1 MLTSERFMQDAPLE
15 EVSDGGDIKVYLAL
29 ALRYWWV
36 FAIAMAAAGGAAYLV
51 GSSRTPLYNATA
63 KVLVQS
69 ARVPGS
75 FSAGDSEAN
84 RRSAED
90 FQDLLTTRPV
100 IEAVADTMELATGSR
115 SLGLIVTDSTR
126 SIVNISVRHPDPQRA
141 ADVANALARESID
154 QVRRRQLA
162 QIVQFQASLSEYGI
176 EPDAALIAGQAS
188 TLSSLSIVEVAVPST
203 APQSTG
209 ILRDVLLAIVL
220 GFVFS
225 WLIVALRE
233 YLDDRVR
240 TPDELRTVTATR
252 GIAGLSTIGSV
263 VRHRGGSRRDSLI
276 IDEDPPRALTDAYKF
291 LQTNLQFAALGT
303 SGLKSTLVTSAGPEE
318 GKTTTAINLATSI
331 AREGDSSVILV
342 DTDLRRPS
350 LHRAFDLH
358 GRKGLTHL
366 LLGTGTLDE
375 VASPTEIEGLRV
387 IPAGPLP
394 PDPPRLLRSER
405 MREVVAEL
413 EEAADFVFFD
423 SSPLLAVTDP
433 MLVASLVD
441 AVLLVVDSSKTRR
454 EPVKMA
460 FHMLLQA
467 DPQMIGAVLNK
478 VTPRGKRGYGDYH
491 YSQYG
496 HGVNGSEGSGRGGR
510 LITRALQKLR
520 LKKPDANGTGGRVRK
535 KEAAAD

>member
-1 MLTSERFMQDAPLE
+1 MLTSDRFMQDAPLE

-36 FAIAMAAAGGAAYLV
+36 FAIAMAIAGGAAYLV
-51 GSSRTPLYNATA
+51 GSSRTPLFNATA

-84 RRSAED
+84 RRFAED

-209 ILRDVLLAIVL
+209 VLRDVLLAIVL
-220 GFVFS
+220 GFVLS

-240 TPDELRTVTATR
+240 TPDELRTATATR
-252 GIAGLSTIGSV
+252 GMAGLSTIGSV
-263 VRHRGGSRRDSLI
+263 VRHRGGSRRDSLLI
-276 IDEDPPRALTDAYKF
+276 EEDPPRALAEAAKF
-291 LQTNLQFAALGT
+291 LQTNLQFAALDTPGRNRPLET
-303 SGLKSTLVTSAGPEE
+303 GPCPGGGLPRPRQG
-318 GKTTTAINLATSI
+318 LA
-331 AREGDSSVILV
+331 
-342 DTDLRRPS
+342 
-350 LHRAFDLH
+350 
-358 GRKGLTHL
+358 
-366 LLGTGTLDE
+366 
-375 VASPTEIEGLRV
+375 
-387 IPAGPLP
+387 PLP
-394 PDPPRLLRSER
+394 RGQRVGPRRHR
-405 MREVVAEL
+405 RRR
-413 EEAADFVFFD
+413 DF
-423 SSPLLAVTDP
+423 PGNQRPGRAQLA
-433 MLVASLVD
+433 
-441 AVLLVVDSSKTRR
+441 
-454 EPVKMA
+454 
-460 FHMLLQA
+460 F
-467 DPQMIGAVLNK
+467 
-478 VTPRGKRGYGDYH
+478 
-491 YSQYG
+491 
-496 HGVNGSEGSGRGGR
+496 
-510 LITRALQKLR
+510 
-520 LKKPDANGTGGRVRK
+520 
-535 KEAAAD
+535 